1 MRSFVS
7 LGSVNAALV
16 ALYFVPVWGT
26 DALKA
31 LTSPYNGFEDRAQAT
46 AAIYFRHLFDFG
58 LDGLMR
64 TSHVLAGIK
73 FVVAIAFVAYLI
85 DFARALVVRRAPNR
99 ETLDVALLLAASV
112 IMIWAWPALGG
123 GDAALI
129 RLHATEFLLLTGAM
143 IVLMVERQIE
153 ESEAAPA
160 REPQDALEH
169 IQFDRETECAP
180 ASLRL
185 SHFRTENRFPLF
197 LKMLPAR
204 PGMTFASL
212 RSLLAR

>member
-1 MRSFVS
+1 VRSFVS

-16 ALYFVPVWGT
+16 SVYLVPVWGAG
-26 DALKA
+26 ALKA
-31 LTSPYNGFEDRAQAT
+31 LTSPYHGFEDRAQAT
-46 AAIYFRHLFDFG
+46 AAVYFRHLFDFG

-99 ETLDVALLLAASV
+99 ETLDLALLLAASV
-112 IMIWAWPALGG
+112 IMIWAWPALGS
-123 GDAALI
+123 GDVDLI

-153 ESEAAPA
+153 EGAAAPA
-160 REPQDALEH
+160 REQTAYSGVA
-169 IQFDRETECAP
+169 T
-180 ASLRL
+180 
-185 SHFRTENRFPLF
+185 
-197 LKMLPAR
+197 
-204 PGMTFASL
+204 
-212 RSLLAR
+212 LAHG